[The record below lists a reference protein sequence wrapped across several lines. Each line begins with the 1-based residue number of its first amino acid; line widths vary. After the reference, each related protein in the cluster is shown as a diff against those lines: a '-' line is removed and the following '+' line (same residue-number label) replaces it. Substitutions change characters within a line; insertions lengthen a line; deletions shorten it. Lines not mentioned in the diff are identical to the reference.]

1 MTAGRIGQPARVR
14 GAAVVVA
21 AVAALGMG
29 LGGCSPGDPGPSVP
43 SAPLP
48 TKQSVSKGDIGALRT
63 DTEPISKRWP
73 KLGSI
78 VAVQWY
84 GGILGD
90 PRVPG
95 PSTYWVDAVVELEP
109 AVMEALRAKAGT
121 LKAESPDIVD
131 ELVPKLPPGPFS
143 RSGALDLAVQGTF
156 MTRVWLP
163 AAGNRLIIA
172 GMGQ

>member
-1 MTAGRIGQPARVR
+1 MSRLAGGRAL
-14 GAAVVVA
+14 AAAVA
-21 AVAALGMG
+21 AVAFAG
-29 LGGCSPGDPGPSVP
+29 LGLAGCTSGESTAPV

-48 TKQSVSKGDIGALRT
+48 TKPSFSKGDVGALRT

-73 KLGSI
+73 KLGTIIS
-78 VAVQWY
+78 AQWY